1 MWVSLSCLVFAD
13 SSPSH
18 SSATSHT
25 LPPFP
30 DADDEFSDFVQ
41 GPVDASSSFPSSSLP
56 PSSPSRRAA
65 HISQALVT
73 GPVQHPLSSP
83 LPHSVPSSLPVSPA
97 IQHSSVISSSQSA
110 FQGNAP
116 LMDSHFAMP
125 SLVSTHN
132 QWLDAI
138 TTLLGVQ
145 KACYSCFSKLVD
157 SVHKL
162 VVILNNELHLQL
174 M

>member
-1 MWVSLSCLVFAD
+1 MCVLSVSLSLLVFAD

-18 SSATSHT
+18 SSVTSHT
-25 LPPFP
+25 LPPAFP
-30 DADDEFSDFVQ
+30 DDDDEFSDFVQ

-56 PSSPSRRAA
+56 PSSPSLRAT
-65 HISQALVT
+65 HISQPLET
-73 GPVQHPLSSP
+73 RPGQHPSSSP

-116 LMDSHFAMP
+116 LTVSHFAMP

-138 TTLLGVQ
+138 TTLLGV
-145 KACYSCFSKLVD
+145 
-157 SVHKL
+157 HKL